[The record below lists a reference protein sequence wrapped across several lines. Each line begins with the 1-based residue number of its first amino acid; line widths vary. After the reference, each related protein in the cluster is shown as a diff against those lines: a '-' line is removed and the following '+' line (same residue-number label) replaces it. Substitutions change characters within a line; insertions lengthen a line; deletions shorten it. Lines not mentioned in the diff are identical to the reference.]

1 MKGHEKAAVE
11 LAWVFYMTFSHVE
24 ILLSF
29 LVYPD
34 QKSQFPDVNSEFYGE
49 KLELRNINYKGE
61 SQNFGKLEFW
71 VYMCLNVYF
80 VLF

>member
-1 MKGHEKAAVE
+1 
-11 LAWVFYMTFSHVE
+11 MTFSHVE

-49 KLELRNINYKGE
+49 KLELRNINSKGE
-61 SQNFGKLEFW
+61 SQNFGKLEF
-71 VYMCLNVYF
+71 
-80 VLF
+80 